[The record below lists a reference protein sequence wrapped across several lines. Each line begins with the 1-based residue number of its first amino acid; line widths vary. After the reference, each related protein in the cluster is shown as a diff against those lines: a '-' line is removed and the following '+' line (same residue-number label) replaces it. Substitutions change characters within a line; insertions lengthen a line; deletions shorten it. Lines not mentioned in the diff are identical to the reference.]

1 MSPARARAL
10 DGLGIRTVRDLA
22 THFPRRYID
31 LSRKATVAAG
41 VIGEQC
47 TVEGAVHEIKLKKP
61 KPRLTLVELSLV
73 DGTGVL
79 MVTCFRQPWLMDQV
93 KPGMRIAVAGKLEF
107 NYGFKRMTNPY
118 LEVLDGEGAAEGMI
132 IPVHPACE
140 KISAA
145 WMRRLVGN
153 ALEAVC
159 GLHDPLPLEL
169 RAKYR
174 LMSRG
179 AALSCI
185 HFPHAMDEVAEAR
198 RRLVY
203 EELLLLELM
212 LMRESRERT
221 DGCEPVVH
229 AVDGPRMAAL
239 AEAVP
244 FRLTDE
250 QEEAKRDILAAL
262 AAPQTANHLLLGDV
276 GTGKTVVAAFALAAA
291 ADTGAQALLM
301 APTEVLA
308 RQHGKSLGPLF
319 DAAGISWAV
328 LTGSTP
334 SAEREA
340 VLARVAEGSVDVL
353 IGTHALLEDDVA
365 PRRLSLVVIDEQ
377 QRFGV
382 EQRAKLLAKGD
393 APDALYLTATP
404 IPRSLALALFGN
416 LTLSYLKHRPHDA
429 AQRATF
435 VHQKADRGH
444 AYDAARAALARGE
457 QVYVV
462 CPLIGQD
469 SGERDAKAADG
480 GSGGRRR
487 EADEE
492 AYEYAAISIET
503 DDDLEG
509 DDVAAAAKEASYLQ
523 GTVFADY
530 RVELLHGRM
539 PASEKQAVMQ
549 RFRDNETQVLV
560 ATTVI
565 EVGVDVP
572 NATVMIVEDADR
584 FGLSQ
589 LHQLRGRVG
598 RGRERAY
605 AYFLYDPSKP
615 MTQQSHDRLATIA
628 QNTALGSGFD
638 VAMKDLELR
647 GTGNLLGDEQS
658 GHIEGVG
665 FDLYVRMVSEAVE
678 AYKEPERTEPV
689 AVSIDLPIEAS
700 IPVDYIDSDKL
711 RLEAYRKLAAA
722 RNEQDLEELR
732 EELTDRYGNP
742 PIEFATLFAVAR
754 LRNKARALGLT
765 EIIAQGNRVR
775 VAKIEPPES
784 VQMRIARIYKGVQ
797 YRPVTKTYLI
807 PTPFAGSF
815 GSEPMV
821 SDEVVAWTDQL
832 LDDLAWKP
840 QSRR

>member
-1 MSPARARAL
+1 MNNDRPDRLAATLALDESVGRVRLVSPARARAL

-153 ALEAVC
+153 ALEAVR

-353 IGTHALLEDDVA
+353 VGTHALLEDDVA

-435 VHQKADRGH
+435 VHREKADRGH
-444 AYDAARAALARGE
+444 AYDAARTALARGE

-509 DDVAAAAKEASYLQ
+509 DDVAAAAKE
-523 GTVFADY
+523 
-530 RVELLHGRM
+530 
-539 PASEKQAVMQ
+539 
-549 RFRDNETQVLV
+549 
-560 ATTVI
+560 
-565 EVGVDVP
+565 GV
-572 NATVMIVEDADR
+572 
-584 FGLSQ
+584 SC
-589 LHQLRGRVG
+589 
-598 RGRERAY
+598 
-605 AYFLYDPSKP
+605 
-615 MTQQSHDRLATIA
+615 
-628 QNTALGSGFD
+628 
-638 VAMKDLELR
+638 
-647 GTGNLLGDEQS
+647 
-658 GHIEGVG
+658 
-665 FDLYVRMVSEAVE
+665 
-678 AYKEPERTEPV
+678 
-689 AVSIDLPIEAS
+689 LP
-700 IPVDYIDSDKL
+700 
-711 RLEAYRKLAAA
+711 
-722 RNEQDLEELR
+722 
-732 EELTDRYGNP
+732 
-742 PIEFATLFAVAR
+742 
-754 LRNKARALGLT
+754 
-765 EIIAQGNRVR
+765 GNRVR
-775 VAKIEPPES
+775 RLSGRAF
-784 VQMRIARIYKGVQ
+784 ARAHARFREAGRHAALPRQ
-797 YRPVTKTYLI
+797 RDASARGHDGYRGGRGR
-807 PTPFAGSF
+807 AQRRGSID
-815 GSEPMV
+815 G
-821 SDEVVAWTDQL
+821 
-832 LDDLAWKP
+832 
-840 QSRR
+840 

>member
-1 MSPARARAL
+1 M
-10 DGLGIRTVRDLA
+10 
-22 THFPRRYID
+22 
-31 LSRKATVAAG
+31 
-41 VIGEQC
+41 
-47 TVEGAVHEIKLKKP
+47 
-61 KPRLTLVELSLV
+61 
-73 DGTGVL
+73 
-79 MVTCFRQPWLMDQV
+79 
-93 KPGMRIAVAGKLEF
+93 
-107 NYGFKRMTNPY
+107 
-118 LEVLDGEGAAEGMI
+118 
-132 IPVHPACE
+132 
-140 KISAA
+140 
-145 WMRRLVGN
+145 
-153 ALEAVC
+153 EAVC

-598 RGRERAY
+598 RGEKAAEVHLVSASKSDAALTRLSAMVDTDDGFELASYDLSLRREGDILGNRQHGASGLKLVNVMRDG
-605 AYFLYDPSKP
+605 AVIEAAHADAAAILEEDP
-615 MTQQSHDRLATIA
+615 
-628 QNTALGSGFD
+628 N
-638 VAMKDLELR
+638 LELPA
-647 GTGNLLGDEQS
+647 
-658 GHIEGVG
+658 H
-665 FDLYVRMVSEAVE
+665 
-678 AYKEPERTEPV
+678 
-689 AVSIDLPIEAS
+689 
-700 IPVDYIDSDKL
+700 
-711 RLEAYRKLAAA
+711 
-722 RNEQDLEELR
+722 
-732 EELTDRYGNP
+732 
-742 PIEFATLFAVAR
+742 
-754 LRNKARALGLT
+754 RALAR
-765 EIIAQGNRVR
+765 EVRIVYANDHVAQG
-775 VAKIEPPES
+775 
-784 VQMRIARIYKGVQ
+784 G
-797 YRPVTKTYLI
+797 
-807 PTPFAGSF
+807 
-815 GSEPMV
+815 
-821 SDEVVAWTDQL
+821 
-832 LDDLAWKP
+832 
-840 QSRR
+840 

>member
-1 MSPARARAL
+1 MNNDRPDRLAATLALDESVGRVRLVSPARARAL

-340 VLARVAEGSVDVL
+340 VLARVAEGY
-353 IGTHALLEDDVA
+353 GGRAHRHARA
-365 PRRLSLVVIDEQ
+365 ARGRCGAQAAQPRGHR
-377 QRFGV
+377 
-382 EQRAKLLAKGD
+382 RAA
-393 APDALYLTATP
+393 ALRRGAARQAAGEGRCARRAVP
-404 IPRSLALALFGN
+404 HGHAHPRSLALALFGN

-598 RGRERAY
+598 RGEKAAEVHLVSASKSDAALTRLSAMVDTDDGFELASYDLSLRREGDILGNRQHGASGLKLVNVMRDG
-605 AYFLYDPSKP
+605 AVIEAAHADAAAILEEDP
-615 MTQQSHDRLATIA
+615 
-628 QNTALGSGFD
+628 N
-638 VAMKDLELR
+638 LELPA
-647 GTGNLLGDEQS
+647 
-658 GHIEGVG
+658 H
-665 FDLYVRMVSEAVE
+665 
-678 AYKEPERTEPV
+678 
-689 AVSIDLPIEAS
+689 
-700 IPVDYIDSDKL
+700 
-711 RLEAYRKLAAA
+711 
-722 RNEQDLEELR
+722 
-732 EELTDRYGNP
+732 
-742 PIEFATLFAVAR
+742 
-754 LRNKARALGLT
+754 RALAR
-765 EIIAQGNRVR
+765 EVRIVYANDHVAQG
-775 VAKIEPPES
+775 
-784 VQMRIARIYKGVQ
+784 G
-797 YRPVTKTYLI
+797 
-807 PTPFAGSF
+807 
-815 GSEPMV
+815 
-821 SDEVVAWTDQL
+821 
-832 LDDLAWKP
+832 
-840 QSRR
+840 

>member
-1 MSPARARAL
+1 MNNDRPDRLAATLALDESVGRVRLVSPARARAL

-93 KPGMRIAVAGKLEF
+93 KPGMRIAVA
-107 NYGFKRMTNPY
+107 
-118 LEVLDGEGAAEGMI
+118 GMI

-598 RGRERAY
+598 RGEKAAEVHLVSASKSDAALTRLSAMVDTDDGFELASYDLSLRREGDILGNRQHGASGLKLVNVMRDG
-605 AYFLYDPSKP
+605 AVIEAAHADAAAILEEDP
-615 MTQQSHDRLATIA
+615 
-628 QNTALGSGFD
+628 N
-638 VAMKDLELR
+638 LELPA
-647 GTGNLLGDEQS
+647 
-658 GHIEGVG
+658 H
-665 FDLYVRMVSEAVE
+665 
-678 AYKEPERTEPV
+678 
-689 AVSIDLPIEAS
+689 
-700 IPVDYIDSDKL
+700 
-711 RLEAYRKLAAA
+711 
-722 RNEQDLEELR
+722 
-732 EELTDRYGNP
+732 
-742 PIEFATLFAVAR
+742 
-754 LRNKARALGLT
+754 RALAR
-765 EIIAQGNRVR
+765 EVRIVYANDHVAQG
-775 VAKIEPPES
+775 
-784 VQMRIARIYKGVQ
+784 G
-797 YRPVTKTYLI
+797 
-807 PTPFAGSF
+807 
-815 GSEPMV
+815 
-821 SDEVVAWTDQL
+821 
-832 LDDLAWKP
+832 
-840 QSRR
+840 

>member
-1 MSPARARAL
+1 M
-10 DGLGIRTVRDLA
+10 RDLA

-377 QRFGV
+377 QRF
-382 EQRAKLLAKGD
+382 KLLAKGD

-598 RGRERAY
+598 RGEKA
-605 AYFLYDPSKP
+605 AEVHLVSASKSDAAL
-615 MTQQSHDRLATIA
+615 TRL
-628 QNTALGSGFD
+628 S
-638 VAMKDLELR
+638 AMVDTDDGLELASYDLSLR
-647 GTGNLLGDEQS
+647 REGDILGNRQHGAS
-658 GHIEGVG
+658 GLKLVNVMRDG
-665 FDLYVRMVSEAVE
+665 AV
-678 AYKEPERTEPV
+678 
-689 AVSIDLPIEAS
+689 IEAAHA
-700 IPVDYIDSDKL
+700 D
-711 RLEAYRKLAAA
+711 AAA
-722 RNEQDLEELR
+722 ILEEDPNL
-732 EELTDRYGNP
+732 ELP
-742 PIEFATLFAVAR
+742 AH
-754 LRNKARALGLT
+754 RALAR
-765 EIIAQGNRVR
+765 EVRIVYANDHVAQG
-775 VAKIEPPES
+775 
-784 VQMRIARIYKGVQ
+784 G
-797 YRPVTKTYLI
+797 
-807 PTPFAGSF
+807 
-815 GSEPMV
+815 
-821 SDEVVAWTDQL
+821 
-832 LDDLAWKP
+832 
-840 QSRR
+840 

>member
-1 MSPARARAL
+1 MNNDRPDRLAATLALDESVGRVRLVSPARARAL

-174 LMSRG
+174 LMSG

-598 RGRERAY
+598 RGEKAAEVHLVSASKSDAALTRLSAMVDTDDGFELASYDLSLRREGDILGNRQHGASGLKLVNVMRDG
-605 AYFLYDPSKP
+605 AVIEAAHADAAAILEEDP
-615 MTQQSHDRLATIA
+615 
-628 QNTALGSGFD
+628 N
-638 VAMKDLELR
+638 LELPA
-647 GTGNLLGDEQS
+647 
-658 GHIEGVG
+658 H
-665 FDLYVRMVSEAVE
+665 
-678 AYKEPERTEPV
+678 
-689 AVSIDLPIEAS
+689 
-700 IPVDYIDSDKL
+700 
-711 RLEAYRKLAAA
+711 
-722 RNEQDLEELR
+722 
-732 EELTDRYGNP
+732 
-742 PIEFATLFAVAR
+742 
-754 LRNKARALGLT
+754 RALAR
-765 EIIAQGNRVR
+765 EVRIVYANDHVAQG
-775 VAKIEPPES
+775 
-784 VQMRIARIYKGVQ
+784 G
-797 YRPVTKTYLI
+797 
-807 PTPFAGSF
+807 
-815 GSEPMV
+815 
-821 SDEVVAWTDQL
+821 
-832 LDDLAWKP
+832 
-840 QSRR
+840 

>member
-1 MSPARARAL
+1 MNNDRPDRLAATLALDESVGRVRLVSPARARAL

-262 AAPQTANHLLLGDV
+262 AAPQTANHLLGDV

-393 APDALYLTATP
+393 APDALYLTP

-598 RGRERAY
+598 RGEKAAEVHLVSASKSDAALTRLSAMVDTDDGFELASYDLSLRREGDILGNRQHGASGLKLVNVMRDG
-605 AYFLYDPSKP
+605 AVIEAAHADAAAILEEDP
-615 MTQQSHDRLATIA
+615 
-628 QNTALGSGFD
+628 N
-638 VAMKDLELR
+638 LELPA
-647 GTGNLLGDEQS
+647 
-658 GHIEGVG
+658 H
-665 FDLYVRMVSEAVE
+665 
-678 AYKEPERTEPV
+678 
-689 AVSIDLPIEAS
+689 
-700 IPVDYIDSDKL
+700 
-711 RLEAYRKLAAA
+711 
-722 RNEQDLEELR
+722 
-732 EELTDRYGNP
+732 
-742 PIEFATLFAVAR
+742 
-754 LRNKARALGLT
+754 RALAR
-765 EIIAQGNRVR
+765 EVRIVYANDHVAQG
-775 VAKIEPPES
+775 
-784 VQMRIARIYKGVQ
+784 G
-797 YRPVTKTYLI
+797 
-807 PTPFAGSF
+807 
-815 GSEPMV
+815 
-821 SDEVVAWTDQL
+821 
-832 LDDLAWKP
+832 
-840 QSRR
+840 